1 MVTKS
6 KMDYYE
12 TLGVP
17 RDADTKAIKS
27 AFRKLA
33 MKYHPDRN
41 KAPDAEE
48 KFKQIAEAYA
58 VLSDPKKRAE
68 YDARGHAGVAG
79 FSQEDLFGGID
90 FEDLFGGHDFGFDFG
105 MGGTGSLFDRFF
117 GPRRHR
123 ATTAS
128 GPPKGANLEVGLS
141 IPLELVVAGGT
152 ETLRFRRQVACA
164 ACHGT
169 GADPASPPRPCSEC
183 AGSGRKV
190 ITSRQGGFSFQQV
203 TTCPRCQGR
212 GEVIDR
218 PCTAC
223 HGSGHTEREETLKV
237 KIPAGVEE
245 GMVLRISG
253 HGQPSPLPGG
263 QPGDLFVVVRSQAD
277 GRFERRGADLWRTET
292 IRPEDAVL
300 GMALKV
306 PTLDGKVTVTVP
318 PGTQPGDILRL
329 QGKGLPEFG
338 HARHGD
344 LYLRVHIAIPHRL
357 SNEERGLYERLRELR
372 KDK

>member
-1 MVTKS
+1 MATKS
-6 KMDYYE
+6 TTDYYE
-12 TLGVP
+12 ILGIP

-58 VLSDPKKRAE
+58 VLSDPRKRAE

-105 MGGTGSLFDRFF
+105 LGGGSLFDRFF

-123 ATTAS
+123 ASTAS
-128 GPPKGANLEVGLS
+128 ASPKGANLEVDLH
-141 IPLELVVAGGT
+141 IPLELVATGGT
-152 ETLRFRRQVACA
+152 EILHFRRKVACTQ
-164 ACHGT
+164 CRGS
-169 GADPASPPRPCSEC
+169 GADPATPPRSCDEC
-183 AGSGRKV
+183 GGSGRKAV
-190 ITSRQGGFSFQQV
+190 TTRQGGFTFQQV

-212 GEVIDR
+212 GEIIDK
-218 PCTAC
+218 PCMTC
-223 HGSGHTEREETLKV
+223 GGSGHVDRDETLKV

-245 GMVLRISG
+245 GMVLRIGG
-253 HGQPSPLPGG
+253 HGQPSQVPDG
-263 QPGDLFVVVRSQAD
+263 QSGDLFVVVRSKGDA
-277 GRFERRGADLWRTET
+277 RFERRAADLWRTEVLQL
-292 IRPEDAVL
+292 EDAVL
-300 GMALKV
+300 GVALKV
-306 PTLDGKVTVTVP
+306 PTLEGRVTVTIP
-318 PGTQPGDILRL
+318 PGSQSGDILRL

-344 LYLRVHIAIPHRL
+344 LFLRLQVTIPKRL
-357 SNEERGLYERLRELR
+357 SEEERRLFERLREIR